1 MSAGH
6 LSRERGVGGRWGTSD
21 WAIRSVSLWGH
32 GKVMKSGGE
41 PSSSLKHK
49 FSKRLHG
56 LLGRWAPS
64 FLVRE
69 SENSVRVWSAED
81 ASVGF
86 GWSPVT
92 KVNIW
97 AKSLLESDLVC
108 GRERKTACVSARVCA
123 SLLLPR
129 TIKHCLLHVSNLPC
143 CSKQDTLTR
152 CQSFKSLLWAFIE
165 SQTYWQRQC
174 VNLHSSNPS
183 KPPNYCVAIALMQNS
198 CVNKCLVVIVS
209 GVNGTQKQQ
218 HCDALGT
225 LKITVRK
232 FVLYFFIRS

>member
-1 MSAGH
+1 MKAGH
-6 LSRERGVGGRWGTSD
+6 LSREHGVGWRWGTSD
-21 WAIRSVSLWGH
+21 WAIRSVSLWGQ

-69 SENSVRVWSAED
+69 SENSVCVWSAED

-97 AKSLLESDLVC
+97 TKSLLESDLVY
-108 GRERKTACVSARVCA
+108 GRDRNTACVCVYTKESVSLATCKPSVTTDDQTLSFARIEPVI
-123 SLLLPR
+123 LLE
-129 TIKHCLLHVSNLPC
+129 
-143 CSKQDTLTR
+143 QDTFR
-152 CQSFKSLLWAFIE
+152 WCQSLKIYFAF
-165 SQTYWQRQC
+165 SSGQTYWQWQC
-174 VNLHSSNPS
+174 VHLHS
-183 KPPNYCVAIALMQNS
+183 
-198 CVNKCLVVIVS
+198 
-209 GVNGTQKQQ
+209 
-218 HCDALGT
+218 HDA
-225 LKITVRK
+225 
-232 FVLYFFIRS
+232 

>member
-1 MSAGH
+1 MKAGH
-6 LSRERGVGGRWGTSD
+6 LSREHGVGWRWGTSD
-21 WAIRSVSLWGH
+21 WAIRSVSLWGQ

-69 SENSVRVWSAED
+69 SENSVCVWSAED

-97 AKSLLESDLVC
+97 AKSLLESDLVY
-108 GRERKTACVSARVCA
+108 GRDRNTACVCVHKRERVSCHLQA
-123 SLLLPR
+123 FRYYRWSNIVFCPYWTRHLVGTGHFQMVPITQNLL
-129 TIKHCLLHVSNLPC
+129 
-143 CSKQDTLTR
+143 
-152 CQSFKSLLWAFIE
+152 
-165 SQTYWQRQC
+165 C
-174 VNLHSSNPS
+174 V
-183 KPPNYCVAIALMQNS
+183 
-198 CVNKCLVVIVS
+198 
-209 GVNGTQKQQ
+209 
-218 HCDALGT
+218 
-225 LKITVRK
+225 
-232 FVLYFFIRS
+232 

>member
-1 MSAGH
+1 MKAGH
-6 LSRERGVGGRWGTSD
+6 LSREHGVGWRWGTSD
-21 WAIRSVSLWGH
+21 WAIRSVSLWGQ

-69 SENSVRVWSAED
+69 SENSVCVWSAED

-97 AKSLLESDLVC
+97 AKSLLESDLVY
-108 GRERKTACVSARVCA
+108 GRDRKTACVCVCVHKRERA
-123 SLLLPR
+123 SCHLQASHYYRWSNIVFCLYWTCHLVGTGHFQMVPITQNLLC
-129 TIKHCLLHVSNLPC
+129 I
-143 CSKQDTLTR
+143 
-152 CQSFKSLLWAFIE
+152 
-165 SQTYWQRQC
+165 
-174 VNLHSSNPS
+174 
-183 KPPNYCVAIALMQNS
+183 
-198 CVNKCLVVIVS
+198 
-209 GVNGTQKQQ
+209 
-218 HCDALGT
+218 
-225 LKITVRK
+225 
-232 FVLYFFIRS
+232 

>member
-1 MSAGH
+1 MKAGH
-6 LSRERGVGGRWGTSD
+6 LSREHGVGWRWGTSD
-21 WAIRSVSLWGH
+21 WAIRSVSLWGQ

-69 SENSVRVWSAED
+69 SENSVCVWSAED

-97 AKSLLESDLVC
+97 AKSLLESDLVY
-108 GRERKTACVSARVCA
+108 GRDRNTVCVCTQKRACLLPLA
-123 SLLLPR
+123 SLPLLQM
-129 TIKHCLLHVSNLPC
+129 IKHCLLPVL
-143 CSKQDTLTR
+143 
-152 CQSFKSLLWAFIE
+152 
-165 SQTYWQRQC
+165 
-174 VNLHSSNPS
+174 NPS
-183 KPPNYCVAIALMQNS
+183 S
-198 CVNKCLVVIVS
+198 CWNR
-209 GVNGTQKQQ
+209 
-218 HCDALGT
+218 T
-225 LKITVRK
+225 LSDGANHSKFTLRLARAKHTGNDSVFIYTATTLNNPRITM
-232 FVLYFFIRS
+232 FLLL